1 MLSSATSLP
10 AARATVRPRR
20 WYLALAAVLAG
31 MLALMFYAYT
41 TGQRMVA
48 LVAPRVSAAADLQ
61 VEILEGHLLLEEM
74 LSGERPLDLDG
85 VRDHYRHA
93 AALADAL
100 LAGGESQFGHVH
112 PAETPGGRGHL
123 EKVGQGLQELEGLSR
138 RRAEAGAQG
147 RGESAAEGRYHE
159 LFEQLMATAG
169 AVERSVNRD
178 IRRETAKFHATHLGL
193 LGLGLAGAAL
203 VAGVFAYFERKARR
217 DLRDLDA
224 ERQRRAAGEMRFRTL
239 FEHVTDPLY
248 VCDGEGRLVDC
259 NRRACAALGY
269 SRDELLTLAVA
280 DVEVGHS
287 PEAAEAIRA
296 RLVPGE
302 SALLD
307 GRHRR
312 KDGTTFPVEVHL
324 QRFEDEGRPLV
335 IGIARDRTERQRA
348 EDALRQ
354 AQSELED
361 RVRKR
366 TAELE
371 EANLRLAQEAEEHRR
386 TEARLRYSE
395 EKYST
400 LVENLPAGVFIFRE
414 NRIVFANRAFE
425 QLTGYTA
432 EEISGLEPWP
442 LLHPEDR
449 TRVRKIAEARLA
461 GGEAPADY
469 EVRVLTKA
477 GKPRWLNLRVALL
490 WFRGAP
496 SSLCSAVDITERRR
510 AEEELALSREELRRL
525 SAQLLET
532 QEAERLRVSRDLHDS
547 IGQALSAATFLLDNA
562 IRRASSEGGMV
573 PVRLLEPLVERLQE
587 SIEEVR
593 RISMALRPSILDDLG
608 LVATVGW
615 FCREFA
621 AALPGVHVVQQVTAV
636 EAEIPGPLKTAIYRI
651 LQEAVHNAAKH
662 SRAGK
667 VWVSLASRAGALELA
682 VRDDG
687 AGFASRE
694 GVAEEGGGPGL
705 GLRSMRERAH
715 LSGGTL
721 AVESAPGKGTTV
733 RARWPLPSI
742 T

>member
-1 MLSSATSLP
+1 MPSPATSPP
-10 AARATVRPRR
+10 ATRATLRPLR

-41 TGQRMVA
+41 TGQRVVA
-48 LVAPRVSAAADLQ
+48 LAAPRVSAAADLR

-74 LSGERPLDLDG
+74 LSGERHLDLDG
-85 VRDHYRHA
+85 VRDHYRRA

-100 LAGGESQFGHVH
+100 LAGGESPLGPVH
-112 PAETPGGRGHL
+112 PAEAPGGRGHL
-123 EKVGQGLQELEGLSR
+123 AKVVQGLRELEELSL
-138 RRAEAGAQG
+138 RRAGVGAQAQ
-147 RGESAAEGRYHE
+147 GESAAEGRYHE

-169 AVERSVNRD
+169 AVERSVNRE
-178 IRRETAKFHATHLGL
+178 IRRETARFRATHLGL
-193 LGLGLAGAAL
+193 LGLGLAGAAV
-203 VAGVFAYFERKARR
+203 VAWVFAYFERKAHR

-248 VCDGEGRLVDC
+248 VCDRAGRLVDC
-259 NRRACAALGY
+259 NHRACEALGY
-269 SRDELLTLAVA
+269 SRDELLNLDAA

-287 PEAAEAIRA
+287 PEAAEELRA
-296 RLVPGE
+296 RLLPGKPV
-302 SALLD
+302 LLE

-324 QRFEDEGRPLV
+324 QRFEDEGGPLV
-335 IGIARDRTERQRA
+335 IGIARDLTDRKRT

-361 RVRKR
+361 RVRTR

-371 EANLRLAQEAEEHRR
+371 EANRRLAREVEEHRS

-395 EKYST
+395 EKYSA
-400 LVENLPAGVFIFRE
+400 LVENLPAGVFIFRK
-414 NRIVFANRAFE
+414 NRIVFANRAFV
-425 QLTGYTA
+425 QLTGYA
-432 EEISGLEPWP
+432 VDEIISLEPWS
-442 LLHPEDR
+442 LLHPDDR
-449 TRVRKIAEARLA
+449 ERVRRIAEARLA
-461 GGEAPADY
+461 GGEAPEDY
-469 EVRVLTKA
+469 EVRIIAKT
-477 GKPRWLNLRVALL
+477 GETRWLNLRVALL

-510 AEEELALSREELRRL
+510 AEQELALSREELRRL

-562 IRRASSEGGMV
+562 IRRASIEGGMV
-573 PVRLLEPLVERLQE
+573 PVHLLEPLVERLQE

-615 FCREFA
+615 FCREFE
-621 AALPGVHVVQQVTAV
+621 AALPGVRVVPQVTAR
-636 EAEIPGPLKTAIYRI
+636 EEEIPGPLKTTIYRI

-662 SRAGK
+662 SGAGQ
-667 VWVSLASRAGALELA
+667 VWVSVTSRADGLELA

-687 AGFASRE
+687 GGFAQRE
-694 GVAEEGGGPGL
+694 GAAEEGGGPGL

-721 AVESAPGKGTTV
+721 TVESAPGKGTTV
-733 RARWPLPSI
+733 RARWPLPAI